1 MSELPAIALIE
12 FGSVAAGTL
21 ATDAMMKKAVVQLLD
36 AGTVQPGR
44 YLVLIGGLTAEVEE
58 SWREGVRAAAS
69 AVLDDVFLPD
79 AHPDLVAAVGG
90 KRKVNIQ
97 DAVAILETSTSAA
110 ILRCT
115 DAAIKGAK
123 VELQE
128 MRLADGLGGKGVS
141 LLAGDLRDVQAAV
154 EIATQTLAGRDVVL
168 CKSMVSNIDA
178 EFASRM
184 AVSTRFH
191 RKSGG

>member
-1 MSELPAIALIE
+1 MSEFPAIALIE
-12 FGSVAAGTL
+12 FGSVAAG
-21 ATDAMMKKAVVQLLD
+21 AIAADAMMKKAVVQLLD

-44 YLVLIGGLTAEVEE
+44 YLVLIGGLTAEVDE
-58 SWREGVRAAAS
+58 SWREGLRAAAG

-79 AHPDLVAAVGG
+79 AHPDLVAALAGRRRINV
-90 KRKVNIQ
+90 Q
-97 DAVAILETSTSAA
+97 DAIATLETSTSAA
-110 ILRCT
+110 SLRCT

-128 MRLADGLGGKGVS
+128 LRLADGLGGKGVS

-154 EIATQTLAGRDVVL
+154 EIATQALAGREVVL
-168 CKSMVSNIDA
+168 CKSIVSNIDA

-191 RKSGG
+191 REAGG